1 MMRLDQL
8 QQSFQKYLLGDT
20 AQAPLLNESRD
31 RLDIYRRGYALRL
44 VEALGNDFPGLKVM
58 LGAAAFADIACGYIA
73 DHPSHHPSLR
83 WLGRGLPDYLN
94 ARGET
99 LAAGMARFDWAVAL
113 AFDAPDE
120 TIIGLPD
127 LLALPAEAWAHFSLR
142 FAAGVSIITADAGT
156 GDLRR
161 ALLHDETV
169 NDAAPGLPV
178 SWLVW
183 RAGEDVQYRALA
195 EDEAAC
201 FDRMQR
207 GASFAAMCEDLAR
220 DFHEANAAQRG
231 AEMLQDWLQRGL
243 VAAIVC

>member
-8 QQSFQKYLLGDT
+8 QQSVQNYLLGDT
-20 AQAPLLNESRD
+20 ARAPLLNESRD

-44 VEALGNDFPGLKVM
+44 VEALGNDFPGLKAM
-58 LGAAAFADIACGYIA
+58 LGAAAFADITRGYIA
-73 DHPSHHPSLR
+73 DHPSQHYSLR
-83 WLGRGLPDYLN
+83 WLGRGLPNYLD
-94 ARGET
+94 ARDEAH
-99 LAAGMARFDWAVAL
+99 AAGMARFDWAVAL

-120 TIIGLPD
+120 RVVGLAD
-127 LLALPAEAWAHFSLR
+127 LLALPTDAWAHFSLR

-161 ALLHDETV
+161 ALLHDEAV
-169 NDAAPGLPV
+169 NDAAPGLPA

-183 RAGEDVQYRALA
+183 RAGEDVQYRALP

-207 GASFAAMCEDLAR
+207 GTSFAVMCEDLAR
-220 DFHEANAAQRG
+220 DFHEADAAQRG

-243 VAAIVC
+243 VTAIVC